1 MNTKTVQ
8 SVNDFFQVVIIDALV
23 MTTSDE
29 KSGMGPPQACL
40 AHDYDAMK
48 PVVLATWKHGFQG
61 ACPDKSAILAESQ
74 VVQESL
80 QIPGTGLNLVYHSS
94 RAAGYLST
102 IQLQL
107 TPEKVPPTLALIH
120 LRITIEGILFEKTF
134 EADPVIKFTYPWN
147 RLNVYRQ
154 RVYGVTTALVKVGY
168 QYTDCKDIIWNV
180 QTTKLSG
187 HDMSISDVGGWNL
200 DIHHRYNFHEG
211 TYTLLTANKLY
222 NFYLLEFS

>member
-1 MNTKTVQ
+1 MKI
-8 SVNDFFQVVIIDALV
+8 FFQVVIINKIV
-23 MTTSDE
+23 MSTADE
-29 KSGMGPPQACL
+29 KPATHVIHSCA
-40 AHDYDAMK
+40 AHDYDLMK

-107 TPEKVPPTLALIH
+107 TPELIPPTLNLIH

-134 EADPVIKFTYPWN
+134 EADPIIKVMIFPF
-147 RLNVYRQ
+147 
-154 RVYGVTTALVKVGY
+154 K
-168 QYTDCKDIIWNV
+168 
-180 QTTKLSG
+180 
-187 HDMSISDVGGWNL
+187 H
-200 DIHHRYNFHEG
+200 
-211 TYTLLTANKLY
+211 
-222 NFYLLEFS
+222 